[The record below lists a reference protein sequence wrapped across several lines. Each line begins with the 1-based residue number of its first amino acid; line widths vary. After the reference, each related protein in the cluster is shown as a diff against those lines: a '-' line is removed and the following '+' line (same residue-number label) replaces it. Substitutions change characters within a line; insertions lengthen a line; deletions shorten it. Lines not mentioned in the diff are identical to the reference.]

1 MPICK
6 LILTAQK
13 PSNILKNPQSLGGHI
28 RKRRLEQNLFQKDI
42 ARIIGVEETSIYNW
56 EKNLSNPSIKY
67 IPKIIEF
74 LGYIPFQLDTL
85 SLGDQ
90 IKLYRKLR
98 GISQKNL
105 AKEIDIDPTT
115 LAKWEANKR
124 KSSKD
129 FLFRVNDFFRK
140 QFNKGKPL

>member
-1 MPICK
+1 MPICQITLK
-6 LILTAQK
+6 AQK
-13 PSNILKNPQSLGGHI
+13 PSLIPQNPQSIGEHI
-28 RKRRLEQNLFQKDI
+28 RKRRLEQNLFQKDV

-56 EKNLSNPSIKY
+56 EKNLSNSSIKY
-67 IPKIIEF
+67 IPKVIEF

-115 LAKWEANKR
+115 LAKWEANKMNI
-124 KSSKD
+124 SQD
-129 FLFRVNDFFRK
+129 FLFTINDFFRK
-140 QFNKGKPL
+140 QFDKGKQV